1 MTIPAFSGLNTALR
15 GVQAH
20 QAALDVTSHNISN
33 VDTAGYTRQ
42 QVVFGASASLLIDA
56 GAKQDGTGT
65 QLGQGVEVLQ
75 YRRIRE
81 SFLDLQ
87 YRGQNMA
94 ASQSE
99 VTAQRLGTV
108 QSLLGSNTAN
118 DLGKLLDNF
127 WTAWDG
133 LASNPSSQVNK
144 DAVANAAG
152 QLTARFNQLDSDLA
166 TSGQQA
172 TDAISDLL
180 SDSGPI
186 KPIAD
191 ELSKLNERI
200 NIAVQSG
207 TEPNDLL
214 DRRDQLLDQLSQY
227 GQVSVTA
234 DPTLDASGNK
244 AYPGMIQVS
253 FAGATTP
260 LVSQATVTMPT
271 TATLGTA
278 PGGQLGGLQDV
289 VGKVNGY
296 RANLSTMA
304 SSLISGVNALATN
317 PIFSGTSAADIATVA
332 TGATITATTAGGAA
346 GDNSVAR
353 AIAALRGGA
362 VDQGYA
368 GLVRSIGS
376 DVKNALNA
384 NATATSVMA
393 SIDGQ
398 RQSISGVSMD
408 EEMTNLIKFQR
419 GYQAAARALTTMDDI
434 LNTIINSTGRVG
446 M

>member
-1 MTIPAFSGLNTALR
+1 MAIPAFSGLNTALR

-33 VDTAGYTRQ
+33 VDTDGYTRQ
-42 QVVFGASASLLIDA
+42 QVVFGASPSLLIDA
-56 GAKQDGTGT
+56 GAKQDGTGA
-65 QLGQGVEVLQ
+65 QLGQGVDVLQ

-87 YRGQNMA
+87 YRAQNMA

-99 VTAQRLGTV
+99 VTAQRLTAV
-108 QSLLGSNTAN
+108 QSLLGTNTAN

-133 LASNPSSQVNK
+133 LASNPGSQVNK
-144 DAVANAAG
+144 DAVANAAS
-152 QLTARFNQLDSDLA
+152 QLTARFNQLDNDLA
-166 TSGQQA
+166 TSGRQA

-180 SDSGPI
+180 SADGPI

-191 ELSKLNERI
+191 ELASLNERI

-207 TEPNDLL
+207 AEPNDLL

-234 DPTLDASGNK
+234 DPTLDANGNK

-271 TATLGTA
+271 TATLGAT
-278 PGGQLGGLQDV
+278 PGGQIGGLQDV
-289 VGKVNGY
+289 VGKVNSY
-296 RANLSTMA
+296 RATLSTMA
-304 SSLISGVNALATN
+304 SSLITSVNSLATN
-317 PIFSGTSAADIATVA
+317 PIFSGTDASDIATVA
-332 TGATITATTAGGAA
+332 TGATVTATTAGGAA

-362 VDQGYA
+362 VDQAYA
-368 GLVRSIGS
+368 GLVRSVGA

-384 NATATSVMA
+384 NATATSVLS

-408 EEMTNLIKFQR
+408 EEMANLIKFQR

>member
-33 VDTAGYTRQ
+33 VDTDGYTRQ
-42 QVVFGASASLLIDA
+42 QVVFGASPSLLIDA
-56 GAKQDGTGT
+56 GAKQDGTGA
-65 QLGQGVEVLQ
+65 QLGQGVDVLS

-81 SFLDLQ
+81 DFLDLQ

-94 ASQSE
+94 ASQSD
-99 VTAQRLGTV
+99 VTARRLTTV

-133 LASNPSSQVNK
+133 LAANPSSQVNK

-152 QLTARFNQLDSDLA
+152 QLSARFNQLDGDLA

-172 TDAISDLL
+172 TDAISDML
-180 SDSGPI
+180 SDQGPI

-191 ELSKLNERI
+191 ELASLNARI
-200 NIAVQSG
+200 NVAVQSG
-207 TEPNDLL
+207 TQPNDLL

-234 DPTLDASGNK
+234 DPTLNADGTK

-260 LVSQATVTMPT
+260 LVSQGTVTMPT
-271 TATLGTA
+271 TATLGA
-278 PGGQLGGLQDV
+278 SPGGQLGGLQDV
-289 VGKVNGY
+289 VSKINGY
-296 RANLSTMA
+296 RTALSSMA
-304 SSLISGVNALATN
+304 SSLITSVNSLATN
-317 PIFSGTSAADIATVA
+317 PIFSGTDATDITTVA
-332 TGATITATTAGGAA
+332 TGATVTATTAGGAA
-346 GDNSVAR
+346 GDNSVAA
-353 AIAALRGGA
+353 AIAALRGGT
-362 VDQGYA
+362 VDQAYA
-368 GLVRSIGS
+368 GMVRSVGS
-376 DVKNALNA
+376 DVQNAINA
-384 NATATSVMA
+384 NATANSVLS

-398 RQSISGVSMD
+398 RQSVSGVSMD
-408 EEMTNLIKFQR
+408 EEMANLIKFQR

-434 LNTIINSTGRVG
+434 LNTLINSTGRVG